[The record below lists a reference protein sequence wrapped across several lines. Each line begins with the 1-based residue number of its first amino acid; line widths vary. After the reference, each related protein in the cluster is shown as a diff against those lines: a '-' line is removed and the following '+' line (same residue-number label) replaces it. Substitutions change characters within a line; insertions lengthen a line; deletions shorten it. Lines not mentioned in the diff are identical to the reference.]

1 MAENFTNARS
11 VLQTT
16 DTTIYTCPADTKAIV
31 IGCQVSNVSAT
42 SKNLS
47 LWWTDSSDTNSVT
60 RLGELIAIPTQSVYE
75 PISGKL
81 VLEAGDTIVG
91 TSSVNDD
98 LEATLSVLE
107 LS

>member
-1 MAENFTNARS
+1 MAENFTNAKA
-11 VLQTT
+11 VLLTT
-16 DTTIYTCPADTKAIV
+16 NTTIYTCPAGTKAIV
-31 IGCQVSNVSAT
+31 IGCQVANVSAA

-47 LWWTDSSDTNSVT
+47 LWWTDSSDTNAVT

-91 TSSVNDD
+91 TSSVDSD